1 MLEKILG
8 FSNDEIEKLNK
19 LINNEELSIK
29 DNLDFYKL
37 ISEKAKILNS
47 MELSDMTEEESKI
60 VYYICYYESIYDDYI
75 SSLKRNSTQN

>member
-1 MLEKILG
+1 MIKEILT
-8 FSNDEIEKLNK
+8 FSKEDEIKFNK
-19 LINNEELSIK
+19 LLNNEELSIK

>member
-47 MELSDMTEEESKI
+47 MELPDMTEEESKV